1 MRRLLDFVDEN
12 LGNSDVGVDEMASAT
27 ATSRSSLNRKMKQ
40 LLGITPADFL
50 REARMKRAKQLLATT
65 MRGVNEIAYGC
76 GFSDPKYFSK
86 CFKAAEGMS
95 PSEYRT
101 RVQNRE

>member
-1 MRRLLDFVDEN
+1 
-12 LGNSDVGVDEMASAT
+12 
-27 ATSRSSLNRKMKQ
+27 
-40 LLGITPADFL
+40 
-50 REARMKRAKQLLATT
+50 MKRAKQLLATT